1 MVIQGGCQVRVAR
14 LCPWRRSLQCWRGWC
29 HSLKEGGTLSKPVSI
44 KEKGSGALPLAS
56 FFFFKN
62 FLMWVIFIKS
72 LFNLLHYCF
81 YFMFWFSGP
90 KACGI
95 IAPQPEM
102 EPPPPALEGEA
113 LTTELPGKPYPSP
126 LLHSLIY
133 LFQKR
138 KQASSSKALA
148 AHCTWLEFNNR
159 TL

>member
-1 MVIQGGCQVRVAR
+1 
-14 LCPWRRSLQCWRGWC
+14 
-29 HSLKEGGTLSKPVSI
+29 
-44 KEKGSGALPLAS
+44 
-56 FFFFKN
+56 
-62 FLMWVIFIKS
+62 MWVIFIKS

-102 EPPPPALEGEA
+102 EPPPPALEGEG
-113 LTTELPGKPYPSP
+113 LTTGLPGKAYPSP

-138 KQASSSKALA
+138 RQASSSKALA

-159 TL
+159 TLWSFPGGSDGKESACDAGEPYSTPGSGRSPGQGNGNPIRDFCLKNPMDRGAWRATVHRVANSQT